1 MANKK
6 QNKKIDLTDL
16 STYPN
21 QQYMDYNNQA
31 NDNQKVYD
39 SQRDAKKVKK
49 SKFNVS
55 MFFIIFLSC
64 LVLMFVILI
73 IYSIVMMC
81 I

>member
-49 SKFNVS
+49 SKFDVS

-64 LVLMFVILI
+64 LILIFVILI

>member
-39 SQRDAKKVKK
+39 SQRDAKKVKM
-49 SKFNVS
+49 SKFDVS

-64 LVLMFVILI
+64 LILIFVILI

>member
-1 MANKK
+1 MVNKK

-49 SKFNVS
+49 SKFDVS

-64 LVLMFVILI
+64 LILIFVILI

>member
-21 QQYMDYNNQA
+21 QQYMDYSNQA

-39 SQRDAKKVKK
+39 SQRDAKKIKQ

-64 LVLMFVILI
+64 LILMFVILI

>member
-49 SKFNVS
+49 SKFDVS

-64 LVLMFVILI
+64 LILI
-73 IYSIVMMC
+73 FVKYVEEKHSKIRQ
-81 I
+81 

>member
-49 SKFNVS
+49 SKFDVS
-55 MFFIIFLSC
+55 MFFI
-64 LVLMFVILI
+64 
-73 IYSIVMMC
+73 C